1 MNYYEKILEHI
12 DLVFEI
18 NVITYK
24 KLNRSILSQIYF
36 ELASLVLFAFNT
48 RLITSG
54 QYNFIQSKLLE
65 LL

>member
-1 MNYYEKILEHI
+1 MNYYQKILEHI

-18 NVITYK
+18 NVITYYE
-24 KLNRSILSQIYF
+24 LNQNILSQIYF

-48 RLITSG
+48 RLITSD

>member
-36 ELASLVLFAFNT
+36 ELTGLVLFAFNT
-48 RLITSG
+48 RLITSD
-54 QYNFIQSKLLE
+54 QYNFIQSKFLE